1 MYSIS
6 HRIVLT
12 SIMTSHFSTSMM
24 ATYILAIGIFLFTL
38 YTIFYRQKLPRNIPR
53 IPIWITIYDTYYG
66 TSRVNF
72 YNRYVRDQAEK
83 HGAVIIWHL
92 GRWSVHITKP
102 EYLMQMFRDEA
113 SFAKGGSYMKVPW
126 GVLGQLFGQNVIDST
141 GHIWKQQRNILLPA
155 IKRQFNI
162 AYMKQKSSELRA
174 ILWQDRETQDK
185 DCTIGINIE
194 DHVQHW
200 ALSICCK
207 YFMGINLESVP
218 DIDNRLTR
226 VLTARKKRFM
236 GGITMLFPTLQR
248 FPWLFPSDRRA
259 FRLVKEFE
267 EIVVEIGKLGP
278 DSESDTDDNTIKGR
292 LNSARRDGDIS
303 EFQYRSN
310 MKQLLLA
317 GFEDIESV
325 LLSALVII
333 AKNPVIQST
342 LHAELASLVP
352 TTYSLEDLD
361 RLPVLLTVILETFRL
376 YPPFPSLTNRYTTQD
391 TLLGDNI
398 NLPAGT
404 WVGWNAY
411 AVQTDARI
419 WGSDALKFRPS
430 RWGEDIDSINAMFR
444 AQQAKAVFIPF
455 STRSRTCLGVSFT
468 LMQLKIVLYELL
480 NELEWGI
487 CNDGAPT
494 LRQGPLVNPIHCRFT
509 LKAR

>member
-1 MYSIS
+1 
-6 HRIVLT
+6 
-12 SIMTSHFSTSMM
+12 M
-24 ATYILAIGIFLFTL
+24 AAYILAIGVFLFVL
-38 YTIFYRQKLPRNIPR
+38 YTVFYRQKLPRNIPK
-53 IPIWITIYDTYYG
+53 IPIWVTIYDTYYG

-72 YNRYVRDQAEK
+72 YNRYVRGQAEK
-83 HGAVIIWHL
+83 HGAFIMWHL

-155 IKRQFNI
+155 IKRQFDI
-162 AYMKQKSSELRA
+162 AYMKQRSSELRA
-174 ILWQDRETQDK
+174 RLWRDREMQDK

-267 EIVVEIGKLGP
+267 EIVIEIGKLSP
-278 DSESDTDDNTIKGR
+278 DSESDADDNTIKGR

-303 EFQYRSN
+303 EFHYRSN
-310 MKQLLLA
+310 LKQLLLA

-325 LLSALVII
+325 LLSALVVI
-333 AKNPVIQST
+333 AKNPVIQSK

-391 TLLGDNI
+391 TLLGDDI

-419 WGSDALKFRPS
+419 WGFDALKFRPS

-480 NELEWGI
+480 SELEWGI
-487 CNDGAPT
+487 CNDGAPI
-494 LRQGPLVNPIHCRFT
+494 LRQVSIEQR
-509 LKAR
+509 KRAQ